1 MPQAASET
9 KTAKEQTQKR
19 WVFKSRIDGMYQV
32 RGTSTVDVY
41 SGSKIIQT
49 RRVPGIDIIF
59 TDRTWEL
66 NEAIARQHKITCE
79 DFLALIEACPS
90 YGGFNNEKSGAFF
103 MVSSPDKPIDEEG
116 KKLVRAADEQANRVR
131 VNVVQGAKTGEG
143 KVDR

>member
-1 MPQAASET
+1 MPQVAAEP
-9 KTAKEQTQKR
+9 KVATAQTPKR
-19 WVFKSRIDGMYQV
+19 WVFKSRIDGMYQI

-49 RRVPGIDIIF
+49 RRVPGIDVIF

-66 NEAIARQHKITCE
+66 NEAIAKQHKISCE

-90 YGGFNNEKSGAFF
+90 YGGFNNERSGAFF
-103 MVSSPDKPIDEEG
+103 MVSSPEQPINEDG